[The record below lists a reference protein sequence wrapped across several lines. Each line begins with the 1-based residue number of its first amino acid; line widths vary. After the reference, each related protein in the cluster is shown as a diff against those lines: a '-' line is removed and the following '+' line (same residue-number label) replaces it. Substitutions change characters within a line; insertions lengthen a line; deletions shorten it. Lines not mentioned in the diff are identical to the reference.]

1 MDIVPSAYTGL
12 SAEEAAASG
21 AQYGYNRLPGKKE
34 WPLLRAMRDLVK
46 EPMVILLL
54 VAAAIYFISGE
65 TGDGLFMVAAII
77 LVSAISLYQESRSRS
92 ALAALHALSAPG
104 CKLIRGGEV
113 REYPA
118 EAIVIG
124 DVVISEEGT
133 VIPADGEILQCN
145 DFSVNESLLTGE
157 SLPVFKSPAA
167 PENSVY
173 EGTQVA
179 SGLAIFRVTAIGA
192 GTRLGK
198 IGESLATVKEEPT
211 PLQLQVTHFVK
222 RMAAAGLIVFAAV
235 WAIHFLQTRDALHS
249 LLHALTLAM
258 SILPEEIPVAFATFM
273 AIGAWRLMKRGII
286 VKQTRTVETLGS
298 ATVICTDKTGTL
310 TTNQMTLAAV
320 YLFPQGRIVEA
331 GSFDHPGAQELVQW
345 AMWASE
351 PIPFDPM
358 EKALHEAYA
367 LQAAEDLRPQY
378 QLRHEYPISGRPP
391 MMTHIFENRGGHR
404 IIAAKGAPEALLQ
417 VSDLDAEEQGRVEQ
431 AVNTLSQKGY
441 RVLGVGTAVWEGTDF
456 PGEQQQLRFRFCGLV
471 AFQDPPR
478 ANVPAV
484 LQSFY
489 GAGIQVKIITGDNA
503 ETTRTIAEQVGFRGA
518 DKAISGDALMRLS
531 EVELKDVVAQKQV
544 YVRMFPEAK
553 LRIIRALQA
562 RGEVVAMTGDGVN
575 DGPALRAAHIGI
587 AMGQRGAE
595 VARQASS
602 LILTHDDLGEMV
614 TAIAMGRR
622 IYNNLKKAIRY
633 IISIHIPIVLT
644 VFLPLALGWIYPA
657 VFTPVHII
665 FLELIMGPTC
675 SIIYENEPPEK
686 NLLRQPPRPF
696 ATTFFNAREL
706 GVSIL
711 QGGVITLATLGI
723 YQWAV
728 SAGLGEDATRTLVFL
743 TLISANIFLTLVNRS
758 FYYSLFTTARYRN
771 PLVPAIIGLT
781 VLLTLSIVIFPPLA
795 AFFSFG
801 PVSFPQSLLA
811 LAAGMLSTV
820 WYEAVK
826 AVYRRIRPA
835 GTETGSHINM

>member
-1 MDIVPSAYTGL
+1 MMTQIPAHRFRGL
-12 SAEEAAASG
+12 SAEEVAAS
-21 AQYGYNRLPGKKE
+21 AARYGHNRLPRKRE
-34 WPLLRAMRDLVK
+34 WPLLRALRDLAK

-54 VAAAIYFISGE
+54 VAAAIYFVSGD

-77 LVSAISLYQESRSRS
+77 LVSAISIYQESRSRS
-92 ALAALHALSAPG
+92 ALKALHALTAPA
-104 CKLIRGGEV
+104 CKLIRGGE
-113 REYPA
+113 ELEFPA
-118 EAIVIG
+118 EEIVIG
-124 DVVISEEGT
+124 DIVISEEGT
-133 VIPADGEILQCN
+133 VIPADGEILRCN

-157 SLPVFKSPAA
+157 SLPVFKSAAA
-167 PENSVY
+167 PGNHVFQ
-173 EGTQVA
+173 GTQVA

-192 GTRLGK
+192 NTRLGK
-198 IGESLATVKEEPT
+198 IGESLASVKEEPT
-211 PLQLQVTHFVK
+211 PLQVQVTHFVK
-222 RMAAAGLIVFAAV
+222 RMAAAGLLVFVAV
-235 WAIHFLQTRDALHS
+235 WAIHFYQSRDALHS
-249 LLHALTLAM
+249 LLHSLTLAM

-320 YLFPQGRIVEA
+320 YLYPQGRILEA
-331 GSFDHPGAQELVQW
+331 GSFHHPEAQELVQW

-367 LQAAEDLRPQY
+367 KLTAEDLRPQY
-378 QLRHEYPISGRPP
+378 RLLHEYPISGRPP
-391 MMTHIFENRGGHR
+391 MMTHVFENESGHQ
-404 IIAAKGAPEALLQ
+404 IIAAKGAPEALLRVSELNADEQEQ
-417 VSDLDAEEQGRVEQ
+417 VERAVGR
-431 AVNTLSQKGY
+431 LSQKGY
-441 RVLGVGTAVWEGTDF
+441 RVLGVGTASWEGDAF
-456 PGEQQQLRFRFCGLV
+456 PGEQQQISFRFHGLV

-478 ANVPAV
+478 ENVPGV

-489 GAGIQVKIITGDNA
+489 QAGIQVKIITGDNA

-518 DKAISGDALMRLS
+518 EKAISGDALMRLS
-531 EVELKDVVAQKQV
+531 EAELKEVVGQKQV

-587 AMGQRGAE
+587 AMGKRGAE

-644 VFLPLALGWIYPA
+644 VFLPLALGWAYPA
-657 VFTPVHII
+657 IFTPVHII

-675 SIIYENEPPEK
+675 SIIYENEPAEK
-686 NLLRQPPRPF
+686 NLLYQPPRPF
-696 ATTFFNAREL
+696 TTTFFNAREL

-711 QGGVITLATLGI
+711 QGLVITIATLGM
-723 YQWAV
+723 YQWGVQTGA
-728 SAGLGEDATRTLVFL
+728 GEDATRTLVFL

-758 FYYSLFTTARYRN
+758 FFDSLLTTIRYRN
-771 PLVPAIIGLT
+771 PLVPAIIAVT
-781 VLLTLSIVIFPPLA
+781 VLLTGALLLVPSLA
-795 AFFSFG
+795 RFFSFA
-801 PVSFPQSLLA
+801 PVSLSGALMA

-826 AVYRRIRPA
+826 AVHRRGRSA
-835 GTETGSHINM
+835 RSR